1 MHCCA
6 LCPHNENTCACLAAL
21 PARAYLPVVTDIGG
35 APTPVGDAALDAL
48 YRLLARRTAA
58 RKTVAHRAL
67 PLIHR
72 VW

>member
-1 MHCCA
+1 
-6 LCPHNENTCACLAAL
+6 
-21 PARAYLPVVTDIGG
+21 VTDIGG